1 MSTINSQKWGFIFC
15 PKKGSHKNCHLK
27 KKIQQ
32 ILQEELTNYEFIE
45 SLEQGSIK
53 HITMRMTQEGYST
66 VIIIGGDA
74 ALNEAINGIMEV
86 SVSHPI
92 LGVIPNGYGN
102 DFAKFFMEKEIS
114 DYRQTIRTL
123 KQQRT
128 RKIDVGTCLL
138 TDVFGKEEHLYF
150 LDCINIGLAASI
162 TNIKRTTRRF
172 LGRNTLSSLLS
183 AMLLIFKRKIFKIA
197 FHLPGEKFE
206 KNAMTVCIG
215 SATGYGQTPSAVPYN
230 GLLDISVISDT
241 PSLQIAHGL
250 WLLFTGR
257 FLKHKN
263 LDVWRTKEVEFS
275 EIGRATVSID
285 GHVIPHKEKTLKV
298 GILKE
303 EIEFLVP

>member
-45 SLEQGSIK
+45 SQEQGSIK
-53 HITMRMTQEGYST
+53 HITKRMTQEGYST

-86 SVSHPI
+86 SVS
-92 LGVIPNGYGN
+92 
-102 DFAKFFMEKEIS
+102 
-114 DYRQTIRTL
+114 
-123 KQQRT
+123 QRT

-197 FHLPGEKFE
+197 FHLPAK
-206 KNAMTVCIG
+206 
-215 SATGYGQTPSAVPYN
+215 
-230 GLLDISVISDT
+230 
-241 PSLQIAHGL
+241 SL
-250 WLLFTGR
+250 
-257 FLKHKN
+257 KKM
-263 LDVWRTKEVEFS
+263 
-275 EIGRATVSID
+275 
-285 GHVIPHKEKTLKV
+285 P
-298 GILKE
+298 
-303 EIEFLVP
+303 